1 MNDEDDLESL
11 MQGDQAVISRFNG
24 EFRQGEHI
32 AIIGR
37 VGSGKSSFLLA
48 ILGEIP
54 ISDGELQI
62 KTDCTIAY
70 AEQTPLIV
78 SGTI

>member
-1 MNDEDDLESL
+1 

>member
-1 MNDEDDLESL
+1 MKDEDDLESL